1 MMAKNTASKVRKAD
15 NQASDRIEARVP
27 RAAFTIK
34 EFCEAHRLSEAMY
47 YKLRNAGLGPRE
59 MRAGRRVTVSLE
71 AAIDGRRSRE
81 NAA

>member
-1 MMAKNTASKVRKAD
+1 M
-15 NQASDRIEARVP
+15 EARVP